1 MLDTLGTEG
10 LLGVG
15 LIVFAIA
22 LLTWHDPIVGGGVM
36 ILVAGTALIARAVAT
51 SVMSLFGMR

>member
-15 LIVFAIA
+15 LIVLAIA
-22 LLTWHDPIVGGGVM
+22 LLTWYDPIVGAGVM
-36 ILVAGTALIARAVAT
+36 ILVAGFALVARGVAD
-51 SVMSLFGMR
+51 SVMRLFGMK

>member
-15 LIVFAIA
+15 LIVLAIA
-22 LLTWHDPIVGGGVM
+22 LLTWYDPIVGAGVM
-36 ILVAGTALIARAVAT
+36 ILVAGFALVARGVAD
-51 SVMSLFGMR
+51 SVMQLFGMK